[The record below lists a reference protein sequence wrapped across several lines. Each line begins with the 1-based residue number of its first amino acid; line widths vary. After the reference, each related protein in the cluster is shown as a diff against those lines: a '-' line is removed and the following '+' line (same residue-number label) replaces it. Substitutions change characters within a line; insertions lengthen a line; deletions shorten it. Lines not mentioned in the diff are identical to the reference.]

1 VVVVNLDDFLAG
13 IGPKDPPD
21 VLDQTALE
29 GDRCGEEHRVE
40 RGAVESLPHVR
51 TGGDDQQRPVL
62 GPQLVKRV
70 SPLAGAHASAEYHR
84 VAARFAQLLCEHVDV
99 RGPLGQEHAVA
110 APVECRH
117 DIRHQLLVAALV
129 RDEVA
134 VDRGDPARC
143 RGIGVS
149 AVDERGQMNGEHP
162 VR

>member
-1 VVVVNLDDFLAG
+1 VSSAAQSN
-13 IGPKDPPD
+13 PSD
-21 VLDQTALE
+21 V
-29 GDRCGEEHRVE
+29 G
-40 RGAVESLPHVR
+40 

-62 GPQLVKRV
+62 RPQLVKRAN
-70 SPLAGAHASAEYHR
+70 PLAGTHATTEHDR

-117 DIRHQLLVAALV
+117 DVGDQLLVAALF
-129 RDEVA
+129 RDQIA